1 MVACEDEA
9 MTPKTVLLVH
19 GAWHG
24 AWCWASL
31 QSELDRRGVP
41 SLAIDLPGHGV
52 SPLPFSDLHGDAQH
66 VADALARIEGPVV
79 LVGHSYGG
87 AVITEAATRHPD
99 NVNHLVY
106 LTAFVLDEGEAL
118 MPFLKTLPAIE
129 VPLGA
134 AVRPTADGAFSTVD
148 PAHSEVSFYGEC
160 PKGTTEAANARL
172 CAQPFATFMQPVT
185 GAPWKTIPST
195 YVECTLD
202 GAIPIEH
209 QRAMS
214 ARCQNVVTLET
225 DHSPFAS
232 KPAETADILE
242 HLARN

>member
-1 MVACEDEA
+1 
-9 MTPKTVLLVH
+9 MTAKTVLLVH

-31 QSELDRRGVP
+31 QAELDRRGVP
-41 SLAIDLPGHGV
+41 SLAIDLPGHGL

-66 VADALARIEGPVV
+66 VADALARIDGPVV

-87 AVITEAATRHPD
+87 AVITEAASRYSA
-99 NVNHLVY
+99 NVDHLVY
-106 LTAFVLDEGEAL
+106 LTAFALDEGEAL
-118 MPFLKTLPAIE
+118 MPFLQTLPPVQ

-134 AVRPTADGAFSTVD
+134 AIRPSEDGAFSTID

-172 CAQPFATFMQPVT
+172 CAQPFATFFQPVT
-185 GAPWKTIPST
+185 GSPRKNIAST

-202 GAIPIEH
+202 GAIPLEH

-214 ARCQNVVTLET
+214 SRCTNVVTLET

-242 HLARN
+242 RLAKG